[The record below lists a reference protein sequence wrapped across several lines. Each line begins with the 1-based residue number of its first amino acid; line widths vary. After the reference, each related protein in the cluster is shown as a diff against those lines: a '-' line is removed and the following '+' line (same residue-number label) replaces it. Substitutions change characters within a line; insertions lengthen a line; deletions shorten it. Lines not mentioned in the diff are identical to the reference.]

1 LSHGS
6 ELLVRLVYH
15 DGLLI
20 VGAEYSLDTGVFTCL
35 DGARSSSAVQP
46 CQWISAMK
54 PPSRGLLSS

>member
-1 LSHGS
+1 
-6 ELLVRLVYH
+6 VRLVYH